1 MSKAISDPAQRA
13 VMKVDLK
20 QQLKYLYNP
29 STREAVMANIPDMQF
44 LMVDGTGNPNTSQAY
59 QSGVEALYGVAY
71 TLKFQIKK
79 EQAIDYP
86 VMPLEGLWWAENM
99 QNFSTDNKENWQ
111 WTMMIMQ
118 PDQVTAK
125 LFEQAR
131 QQVKRKKDSPA
142 LANVRLQKLHEADA
156 AQIMHLGPYSAEGPT
171 IARLHA
177 FIREQGYRF
186 DGIEQKHHEIYLS
199 DPRRAAPDKMKTV
212 IRQPVTRFPT

>member
-1 MSKAISDPAQRA
+1 M
-13 VMKVDLK
+13 VD
-20 QQLKYLYNP
+20 
-29 STREAVMANIPDMQF
+29 VPDMQF

-59 QSGVEALYGVAY
+59 REAIEALYGVAY

-86 VMPLEGLWWAENM
+86 IMPLEGLWWTEDM
-99 QNFSTDNKENWQ
+99 QTFSTDNKENWQ

-118 PDQVTAK
+118 PDQVNAK

-131 QQVKRKKDSPA
+131 EQVKRKKDSSA
-142 LANVRLQKLHEADA
+142 LANTRLQRFHEGAA
-156 AQIMHLGPYSAEGPT
+156 AQIMHVGPFSAEGPT

-177 FIREQGYRF
+177 FIREQGYGF

-212 IRQPVTRFPT
+212 IRQPVTRFPTAT